1 MTRSAL
7 TSAPLHPLLSERWS
21 PRGFDTGHRLPEQQ
35 LTALLEAARWSPS
48 ANNAQPWRFVVTQ
61 RGEAA
66 FERLVGSLSGNNRRW
81 AGRASALLLVL
92 AETTDETG
100 TPRPYA
106 LYDTGQAVAHLVTQA
121 QAEGLST
128 HQMGGFDKPAAVAGF
143 GIDPRFTPVVVIAVG
158 LRQDEHGLPDDLA
171 EREGAPRQ
179 RRPLAELILP
189 TAAATD
195 LPRTA

>member
-7 TSAPLHPLLSERWS
+7 TSAPLHPLLSDRWS
-21 PRGFDTGHRLPEQQ
+21 PRGFNTSHRLTEPQ

-48 ANNAQPWRFVVTQ
+48 ANNAQPWRFVVAQ
-61 RGEAA
+61 RGDAA
-66 FERLVGSLSGNNRRW
+66 FARLVSTLSGTNRRW

-100 TPRPYA
+100 APRAYA

-128 HQMGGFDKPAAVAGF
+128 HQMGGFDKAAAVAGF
-143 GIDPRFTPVVVIAVG
+143 GIDPRFTPIVVIAVG
-158 LRQDEHGLPDDLA
+158 VRQDEHGLPDDLA
-171 EREGAPRQ
+171 EREGAPRH

-189 TAAATD
+189 TAPPTD

>member
-21 PRGFDTGHRLPEQQ
+21 PRGFDASHRLPERQ

-48 ANNAQPWRFVVTQ
+48 ANNAQPWRFVVTE
-61 RGEAA
+61 RGDAA
-66 FERLVGSLSGNNRRW
+66 FERLVRTLSGNNRRW

-92 AETTDETG
+92 AETADEAGATRAHG
-100 TPRPYA
+100 

-121 QAEGLST
+121 EAEGLST
-128 HQMGGFDKPAAVAGF
+128 HQMGGFDKGAAVAGL

-171 EREGAPRQ
+171 EREAAPRR
-179 RRPLAELILP
+179 RRPLAELVLP
-189 TAAATD
+189 TAAETD
-195 LPRTA
+195 LPRSA

>member
-7 TSAPLHPLLSERWS
+7 TSAPLHPLLSDRWS
-21 PRGFDTGHRLPEQQ
+21 PRGFDSSHRLSERQ
-35 LTALLEAARWSPS
+35 LTSLLEAARWSPS
-48 ANNAQPWRFVVTQ
+48 ANNAQPWRFVVTE

-66 FERLVGSLSGNNRRW
+66 FERLVSVLSGNNRRW

-92 AETTDETG
+92 AETADETG
-100 TPRPYA
+100 APRPYG

-128 HQMGGFDKPAAVAGF
+128 HQMAGFDKAAAVAGF
-143 GIDPRFTPVVVIAVG
+143 GIDPHLAPVVVIAVG

-171 EREGAPRQ
+171 ERESAPRQ
-179 RRPLAELILP
+179 RLPLSELILP
-189 TAAATD
+189 TATATD
-195 LPRTA
+195 LPRSA